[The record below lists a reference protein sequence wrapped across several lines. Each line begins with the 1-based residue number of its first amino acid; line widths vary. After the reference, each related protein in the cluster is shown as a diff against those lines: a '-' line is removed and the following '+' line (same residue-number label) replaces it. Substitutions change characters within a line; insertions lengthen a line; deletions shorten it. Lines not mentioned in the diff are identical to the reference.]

1 MFKISRINGLLRNI
15 KIVLEYDGTDF
26 CGWQIQPGVRTV
38 QEELQGS
45 LKKIF
50 QQKINIIGAGRT
62 DSGVHAKAQ
71 VASFKVDTSMPSKT
85 IFAALNGTLSKDVRV
100 ISAQEVNIDFN
111 PRYDALKRHYCYY
124 ITRRERAI
132 YRNYMWCIKNDIVVE
147 NMQRASN
154 YLAGKQDFKA
164 FCQANADI
172 KHHFCTVEKIKWELN
187 GSVLTLNIIANRF
200 IHSMVRIIVGTMVD
214 VGRGYTPVEA
224 IPEILASRDRKK
236 AGQTAPAKGLF
247 LEEIYF

>member
-1 MFKISRINGLLRNI
+1 MLRNI

-26 CGWQIQPGVRTV
+26 CGWQIQPRVRTV
-38 QEELQGS
+38 QEELQNS

-50 QQKINIIGAGRT
+50 QKKINVTGAGRT

-71 VASFKVDTSMPSKT
+71 VASFKVDTPMPAKT
-85 IFAALNGTLSKDVRV
+85 IFAALNGTLPKDVRI
-100 ISAQEVNIDFN
+100 ISAEEINMEFN
-111 PRYDALKRHYCYY
+111 PRFDAVKRHYCYY

-132 YRNYMWCIKNDIVVE
+132 YRNYMWCIKNNLDVD

-164 FCQANADI
+164 FCQAGADLD
-172 KHHFCTVEKIKWELN
+172 HHFCTVEKILWEQKDD
-187 GSVLTLNIIANRF
+187 VLTLNIIANRF
-200 IHSMVRIIVGTMVD
+200 IHSMVRIIVGTIID
-214 VGRGYTPVEA
+214 VGRDYTLVEK
-224 IPEILASRDRKK
+224 IPEILASRDRRK

-247 LEEIYF
+247 LEKIYY